1 VRKLKQESGGGM
13 VILGSGS
20 IISQLAL
27 ENVIDEYQMVVNPIV
42 LGEGRTMFQGVKDK
56 LNLKLTNSRVF
67 KNGNVVLTY
76 QPVNQ

>member
-1 VRKLKQESGGGM
+1 
-13 VILGSGS
+13 
-20 IISQLAL
+20 
-27 ENVIDEYQMVVNPIV
+27 MVVNPIV
-42 LGEGRTMFQGVKDK
+42 LGEGRTMFEGVKDK